1 MAGGGE
7 EAPVC
12 VQMSCRVPG
21 LCILEDAQGFRRA
34 QWFRADRGSICPSC
48 RGPAH
53 VTLSGPGGRVPSASF
68 RLPCFC
74 RRPRTAIHFWGPV
87 ENHLVFQS
95 IEPHSQE
102 WQRLAALTGVPVTPT
117 GPCAY
122 QTSKP
127 FHSWVKRAPRSPPLL
142 FVPETAV
149 VHAPTPSSEIAP
161 DTGARRG
168 CRRGDGPTPPP
179 VGVRSW
185 AGAPTPASSL
195 ATGVTAAPRC
205 SGRHEGG
212 QPTRCVSLG
221 RIRFTARRTKAQ
233 SFAVSLSPRVLT
245 RGHCERAG
253 WRASWG
259 SHSQA
264 HCWEDQGPSE
274 WLGHL
279 GGLFM
284 FACGCLSPLVF

>member
-1 MAGGGE
+1 M
-7 EAPVC
+7 
-12 VQMSCRVPG
+12 VPG
-21 LCILEDAQGFRRA
+21 RPWKHLSLLP
-34 QWFRADRGSICPSC
+34 GSSD
-48 RGPAH
+48 
-53 VTLSGPGGRVPSASF
+53 VTLSGPGGRVPSAGF

-74 RRPRTAIHFWGPV
+74 RRPRTAIHLRGPV

-95 IEPHSQE
+95 IEPHIQE

-127 FHSWVKRAPRSPPLL
+127 IHSWVKWAPRRPPLL
-142 FVPETAV
+142 FVLETAV

-195 ATGVTAAPRC
+195 ATGVTAAPRF

-212 QPTRCVSLG
+212 QPTRCVSLA
-221 RIRFTARRTKAQ
+221 RIRFTAPWTKAQ
-233 SFAVSLSPRVLT
+233 SFAVSLPLVCSREDTVRRQADGQAGGHSPRPT
-245 RGHCERAG
+245 AG
-253 WRASWG
+253 RTKA
-259 SHSQA
+259 
-264 HCWEDQGPSE
+264 
-274 WLGHL
+274 L
-279 GGLFM
+279 
-284 FACGCLSPLVF
+284 LSG